1 MHGSILILILFLVGI
16 SVHTFLVNWIVFA
29 VFAYK
34 MGKNSVIGGLDSKIE
49 EIKTEIETAERLRV
63 EAQELLAQYQRKQ
76 RDAEQEAAGILKKA
90 TEQAKQLTKTAET
103 DLSELM
109 ARRETQLTERLH
121 RLEENAIAEIQNHAA
136 DLAVAATTE
145 MIIQT
150 LDEKTNA
157 KLNEDSIKSLSKHL
171 N

>member
-1 MHGSILILILFLVGI
+1 MLELLAHDTYIWVTISFVVFVYFAFKLGRKSILD
-16 SVHTFLVNWIVFA
+16 
-29 VFAYK
+29 
-34 MGKNSVIGGLDSKIE
+34 GLDGRIN
-49 EIKTEIETAERLRV
+49 EIKTEIDTAERLRV

-76 RDAEQEAAGILKKA
+76 RDAEKESKDILKQAKS
-90 TEQAKQLTKTAET
+90 QAKQFTKTAET

-109 ARRETQLTERLH
+109 KRRENQLTERLR
-121 RLEENAIAEIQNHAA
+121 RLEENAITEIQSHAA

-157 KLNEDSIKSLSKHL
+157 KLNEDTINSLSKHL

>member
-1 MHGSILILILFLVGI
+1 MLDILTHDSSLWVGI
-16 SVHTFLVNWIVFA
+16 SFVIFLFI
-29 VFAYK
+29 AYK
-34 MGKNSVIGGLDSKIE
+34 LGRKSVVNGIDGKIN

-76 RDAEQEAAGILKKA
+76 RDAEKEAKEILSNAKK
-90 TEQAKQLTKTAET
+90 QAKEITKTAET

-109 ARRETQLTERLH
+109 DRRETQLGERLR
-121 RLEENAIAEIQNHAA
+121 RLEENAIAEIQSHAA
-136 DLAVAATTE
+136 ELAVAATTE
-145 MIIQT
+145 MIVQT

-157 KLNEDSIKSLSKHL
+157 KLNEETINSLSKHL

>member
-1 MHGSILILILFLVGI
+1 MIDYLLHDSAFWVAI
-16 SVHTFLVNWIVFA
+16 SFA
-29 VFAYK
+29 IFSFIAFK
-34 MGKNSVIGGLDSKIE
+34 LGRNSVLGGLDARIDEVKS
-49 EIKTEIETAERLRV
+49 EIDNAERLRV

-76 RDAEQEAAGILKKA
+76 RDAKKEADDMVARAKK
-90 TEQAKQLTKTAET
+90 QAKLLRKTAET

-109 ARRETQLTERLH
+109 DRREAQLTERLQ
-121 RLEENAIAEIQNHAA
+121 RLEESAIAEIQNHAA

-157 KLNEDSIKSLSKHL
+157 TLNEDSIKSLSKHL

>member
-1 MHGSILILILFLVGI
+1 MLELLGHDTGIWVAFSFILFLYV
-16 SVHTFLVNWIVFA
+16 
-29 VFAYK
+29 AYK
-34 MGKNSVIGGLDSKIE
+34 LGKKSVLNGLDGRIN

-76 RDAEQEAAGILKKA
+76 RDAEKEADAMIKEAKK
-90 TEQAKQLTKTAET
+90 QAKAITKTAET
-103 DLSELM
+103 DLSALM
-109 ARRETQLTERLH
+109 ARREAQLTDRLN

-157 KLNEDSIKSLSKHL
+157 KLNEDTINSLSKHL

>member
-1 MHGSILILILFLVGI
+1 MMELLAHDTGVWVAISFALFLFIAFKLGR
-16 SVHTFLVNWIVFA
+16 
-29 VFAYK
+29 K
-34 MGKNSVIGGLDSKIE
+34 SVIGGLDARINEVKN
-49 EIKTEIETAERLRV
+49 EIETAERLRV

-76 RDAEQEAAGILKKA
+76 RDAEKEAKDILGRA
-90 TEQAKQLTKTAET
+90 QEQAKE
-103 DLSELM
+103 LSEKSEADLEALM
-109 ARRETQLTERLH
+109 ARREIQLIERLR

-150 LDEKTNA
+150 LDADTNA
-157 KLNEDSIKSLSKHL
+157 KLNEESIKSLSKHL

>member
-1 MHGSILILILFLVGI
+1 MIELLLHDTGIWVALSFALFAAFAFKIGRK
-16 SVHTFLVNWIVFA
+16 SVLGA
-29 VFAYK
+29 
-34 MGKNSVIGGLDSKIE
+34 LDAKIE

-76 RDAEQEAAGILKKA
+76 RDAETEAAEILRKA
-90 TEQAKQLTKTAET
+90 QDQANAIAVTAET

-109 ARRETQLTERLH
+109 ARREIQLSERLR

-136 DLAVAATTE
+136 ELAVAATTE

-157 KLNEDSIKSLSKHL
+157 KLNEDTINSLAKHL

>member
-1 MHGSILILILFLVGI
+1 MIELLSHDTALWVAISFAIFVAFAFKVGR
-16 SVHTFLVNWIVFA
+16 
-29 VFAYK
+29 K
-34 MGKNSVIGGLDSKIE
+34 SVINGLDAKIE

-76 RDAEQEAAGILKKA
+76 RDAEQEASEILKKA
-90 TEQAKQLTKTAET
+90 KEQAKQLTQTAET
-103 DLSELM
+103 DLAELM
-109 ARRETQLTERLH
+109 ARRETQLTERLR

-157 KLNEDSIKSLSKHL
+157 KLNEETIKSLSKHL

>member
-1 MHGSILILILFLVGI
+1 MMEMLSHDTGLWVAI
-16 SVHTFLVNWIVFA
+16 SFA
-29 VFAYK
+29 VFAFIAFK
-34 MGKNSVIGGLDSKIE
+34 LGRNSVIGGLDARINEVKS
-49 EIKTEIETAERLRV
+49 EIENAERLRV

-76 RDAEQEAAGILKKA
+76 RDAEKEAKELVSHAKD
-90 TEQAKQLTKTAET
+90 QAKQLQKTAET

-109 ARRETQLTERLH
+109 ARREAQLTERLR
-121 RLEENAIAEIQNHAA
+121 RLEENAITEIRNHAA

-150 LDEKTNA
+150 LDEKTNES
-157 KLNEDSIKSLSKHL
+157 LNEDSIKSLSKHL